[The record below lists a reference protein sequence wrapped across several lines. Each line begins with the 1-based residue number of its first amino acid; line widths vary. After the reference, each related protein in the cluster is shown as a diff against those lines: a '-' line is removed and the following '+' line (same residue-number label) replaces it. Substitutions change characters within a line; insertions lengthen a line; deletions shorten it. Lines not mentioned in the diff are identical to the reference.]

1 MKRIKILTL
10 ATVLMLLLV
19 ACSSGGET
27 KTESKSNETTT
38 TTASAGEAAPD
49 FTLTDV
55 NGKTHSLKDYE
66 GKKIYVKFWASWCP
80 ICLAG
85 LEELNTLQNT
95 KKDFE
100 VLTVVAPGYKN
111 EKNTAD
117 FKKWFSGVEEA
128 PDITVLLDEGGKI
141 ADQYGVRG
149 YPTSAYISADGK
161 VVQTLPGHASNEQII
176 EKFKEIK

>member
-10 ATVLMLLLV
+10 AAVLMLLLA
-19 ACSSGGET
+19 ACSSGSET
-27 KTESKSNETTT
+27 KSESKSNETTT
-38 TTASAGEAAPD
+38 ASVGEAAPD
-49 FTLTDV
+49 FTLTDL

-66 GKKIYVKFWASWCP
+66 GKKVYVKFWASWCP

-100 VLTVVAPGYKN
+100 VLTVVAPDYKN

-141 ADQYGVRG
+141 ADQFGVRG
-149 YPTSAYISADGK
+149 YPTSAYISSDGK
-161 VVQTLPGHASNEQII
+161 VVQTLPGHAGNEQII